1 MRKVFLSLLV
11 IFTFMVYSIHL
22 RLDEGDEVGEVAQRP
37 TLAPTD
43 VLPTTQPTSST
54 PGAAVP
60 TTAPVIPTST
70 PRPTSKYKDGV
81 YVGDAA
87 DAFYGN
93 IQVKI
98 TIKNG
103 RIEDVNFL
111 QYPNDRGPSI
121 EINQQADPILAQEAI
136 QAQSAQVD
144 IVSGATDSSQA
155 FIQSMQSALDKAKI

>member
-1 MRKVFLSLLV
+1 MKKVLLSLLV
-11 IFTFMVYSIHL
+11 IFTFIAYSIHL
-22 RLDEGDEVGEVAQRP
+22 RFDEGDEIRDVAQKP
-37 TLAPTD
+37 SLVPTD
-43 VLPTTQPTSST
+43 VLPTTQPTSSI
-54 PGAAVP
+54 PGAAVS
-60 TTAPVIPTST
+60 TTAPILPTST
-70 PRPTSKYKDGV
+70 PKPTSKFKDGV

-98 TIKNG
+98 TITNG

-111 QYPNDRGPSI
+111 QYPNDRGTSI

-136 QAQSAQVD
+136 RAQSAQVD

-155 FIQSMQSALDKAKI
+155 FIQSMQSALNKAKI